1 MSRSLATVMRTQG
14 PFQGVD
20 LSRDSRDLGPMYAQ
34 MAHNVHCAHGAIER
48 RPGISLVADDQLPAE
63 PEVIYHHS
71 SATGD
76 AAKEWFA
83 AAVFVGG
90 FWKIYTL
97 RADDTVWN
105 NRYTGTVDM
114 TAQRDLRPNFYRVSK
129 DFVLVTVPG
138 EQCFGMSEYGDIIP
152 GGAFFGGSFDDLGIA
167 FLSSLAAHSESSG
180 SRLII
185 PKTQDNTVFVD
196 PIHVYYWFTFAR
208 FAGLA
213 GQLWPFV
220 WETNAIGPAV
230 EVLGGLASG
239 RRSWLRFE
247 TADIMAIKPDGAT
260 HMRVY
265 RQFYVPSND
274 GTGDGALEPYS
285 PTRRQVYLMPLD
297 SLQTD
302 PEGWAYDPEAEISYG
317 YYDIPLTIL
326 DGSRVL
332 WDGCGD
338 EWILNESVAPTRNAP
353 PPPGTML
360 TAIHQN
366 KMFYARVPFISSVPG
381 TLAKGEDSLWYSAEG
396 EYFHVAEENIM
407 KVGEDGRPIT
417 GLMTYFGQLLIFK
430 EDEVWALRGSLDVAT
445 NASDALGS
453 EPPWGTHELSL
464 VARGVGCIAVKGGP
478 AVLEAGNLL
487 YFVGQGGLYVYNG
500 QVIIEV
506 SQAIAPA
513 LRGISVE
520 TMAGSQLA
528 HDPINKLIYWFIGA
542 MGTPDPGQGPVPLL
556 VQYPDWEPQVW
567 VYHYADATDQG
578 GGRWTHWGQ
587 FGSDVTCIAS
597 RQTSILAQPPGP
609 QLVLGLANWRVAQ
622 TSDGHVDAFY
632 PATTQGIPWRW
643 HGGDLHI
650 GAPERQTRWHYLT
663 VQFER
668 QSHDAAKVT
677 AYLDGNVEQLMYSV
691 TFDLDNPASQLKWRL
706 GLRSNTLAPRFS
718 GLSEQAPV
726 RITGFQID
734 ALPIG
739 SR

>member
-1 MSRSLATVMRTQG
+1 
-14 PFQGVD
+14 
-20 LSRDSRDLGPMYAQ
+20 MYAQ
-34 MAHNVHCAHGAIER
+34 VAHNVHCAHGAIER
-48 RPGISLVADDQLPAE
+48 RPGISLVADDQLPAK

-76 AAKEWFA
+76 ESTEWYA

-97 RADDTVWN
+97 RANDTVWN

-114 TAQRDLRPNFYRVSK
+114 TAERGLRPNFYRVSE
-129 DFVLVTVPG
+129 DFVLVTMPG
-138 EQCFGMSEYGDIIP
+138 EQCFGLRETGDVYLVGTFVDAEIDELVTLIDAQETSPNWDVLSRWAIP
-152 GGAFFGGSFDDLGIA
+152 PGYTDDLWA
-167 FLSSLAAHSESSG
+167 YYWLSFLSYHPPDFPVAAHQVFGSES
-180 SRLII
+180 
-185 PKTQDNTVFVD
+185 
-196 PIHVYYWFTFAR
+196 
-208 FAGLA
+208 
-213 GQLWPFV
+213 
-220 WETNAIGPAV
+220 NAIGPFKVNIGPGVGWTGAV
-230 EVLGGLASG
+230 LWVGLDLAGVLNYIDVNAVTDVRL
-239 RRSWLRFE
+239 F
-247 TADIMAIKPDGAT
+247 
-260 HMRVY
+260 
-265 RQFYVPSND
+265 RQMYVPTND
-274 GTGDGALEPYS
+274 GQGDGVVEPYS
-285 PTRRQVYLMPLD
+285 PTAQQVLALPLLPGVNPWE
-297 SLQTD
+297 S
-302 PEGWAYDPEAEISYG
+302 PGPYEEGVAF
-317 YYDIPLTIL
+317 YDIPVGYLIGGLTAI
-326 DGSRVL
+326 
-332 WDGCGD
+332 WDGASPMD
-338 EWILNESVAPTRNAP
+338 MIPERVPPTRNARP
-353 PPPGTML
+353 PRGAML
-360 TAIHQN
+360 AALHQS
-366 KMFYARVPFISSVPG
+366 KMFYARVPEISSVPD
-381 TLAKGEDSLWYSAEG
+381 TLRQGEDALWYSTEN
-396 EYFHVAEENIM
+396 EYWHVAEENVM

-430 EDEVWALRGSLDVAT
+430 EDEVWALRGSLDPPT
-445 NASDALGS
+445 NLNDAMG
-453 EPPWGTHELSL
+453 EPAPWGTHELSL

-487 YFVGQGGLYVYNG
+487 YFVGQGGLFVYNG
-500 QVIIEV
+500 QVILEV
-506 SQAIAPA
+506 SQPIAPA
-513 LRGISVE
+513 LRGITVE
-520 TMAGSQLA
+520 TMAASQLA

-542 MGTPDPGQGPVPLL
+542 MGTPDPGQGAVPLL

-587 FGSDVTCIAS
+587 FGSDITCIAS

-663 VQFER
+663 VQFEQ
-668 QSHDAAKVT
+668 QSQDAAKVT
-677 AYLDGNVEQLMYSV
+677 AYLDGNVEQLMYNA
-691 TFDLDNPASQLKWRL
+691 TFDLNNPASQFKWRL

-734 ALPIG
+734 ALPTG